1 MPQHDKE
8 DILNVRIISENS
20 NMLEV
25 HLEKGLKFQNLGF
38 QLRKSGIQDNFIHL
52 WR

>member
-20 NMLEV
+20 NMSEV
-25 HLEKGLKFQNLGF
+25 NLEKGLKFQNLGF
-38 QLRKSGIQDNFIHL
+38 QS
-52 WR
+52 